1 MREHGSERTGV
12 LVIRAWFSEQRELI
26 ARITGKLDLTKPEE
40 TSQTATGAEEAKQI
54 AGEWLLAF
62 ERADE
67 PGGSEDDRPL

>member
-40 TSQTATGAEEAKQI
+40 TS
-54 AGEWLLAF
+54 LAF